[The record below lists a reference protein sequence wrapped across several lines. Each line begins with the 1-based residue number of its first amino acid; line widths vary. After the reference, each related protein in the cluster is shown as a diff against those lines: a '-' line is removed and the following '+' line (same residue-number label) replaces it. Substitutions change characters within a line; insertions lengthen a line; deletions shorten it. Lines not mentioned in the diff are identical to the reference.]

1 MADVFSGQSQQVN
14 PNSVGQQYAQPPSYG
29 FNSAGNP
36 YSQYQNWGNPYGQY
50 QNWATT
56 NTSGQFQGLQQP
68 QQQIIQQ
75 PVQQSNTTEYI
86 LIPTGTPN
94 RMKKYVLVGE
104 VDMQTNAVTP
114 LPPFSLDDIKKTIS
128 HEFDIRFG
136 EEKK

>member
-1 MADVFSGQSQQVN
+1 MADVFNGQTQQVN
-14 PNSVGQQYAQPPSYG
+14 PSNVVPQYVGNTPYG
-29 FNSAGNP
+29 YGAVNP
-36 YSQYQNWGNPYGQY
+36 YGRYQDWGNPYGQY
-50 QNWATT
+50 QSWATT
-56 NTSGQFQGLQQP
+56 NTSGQFQGVQQP
-68 QQQIIQQ
+68 QQQIAQQ

-114 LPPFSLDDIKKTIS
+114 LPSFSLDDVKKTIS